1 MTVVLT
7 GRSGSLCRP
16 GSKDVMI
23 TLMLISQIH
32 PFVLLKIVWNSRRS
46 RIAVCI
52 CRNSR
57 LMFNNYQEH
66 YSSIGGLCQR
76 FGCHGWSPS

>member
-32 PFVLLKIVWNSRRS
+32 PFVLLKIV
-46 RIAVCI
+46 
-52 CRNSR
+52 
-57 LMFNNYQEH
+57 
-66 YSSIGGLCQR
+66 
-76 FGCHGWSPS
+76 